1 MFELTQATVK
11 LANINPRAEMHG
23 DDPKPAFDLKIEAT
37 CSSSALTH
45 FHPELRQHLFM
56 KDQNPDLIDQVIRSC
71 ASTCS

>member
-1 MFELTQATVK
+1 MFELIQSTAKQ
-11 LANINPRAEMHG
+11 ANINPRAEMHG

-45 FHPELRQHLFM
+45 FY
-56 KDQNPDLIDQVIRSC
+56 RSC